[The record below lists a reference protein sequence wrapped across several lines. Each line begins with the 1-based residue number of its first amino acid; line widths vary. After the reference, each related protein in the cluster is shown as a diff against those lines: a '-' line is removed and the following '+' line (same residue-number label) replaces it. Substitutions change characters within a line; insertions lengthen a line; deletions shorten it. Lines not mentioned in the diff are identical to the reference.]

1 MEEKKAPKPKKT
13 APKTETKDSKE
24 KTKKVAETKKVSQ
37 TKKPDVAAKG
47 HMVSVEYTGTLSNG
61 EEFDSSKNNGPISFI
76 VGSQQVIKGFD
87 DAVVGMKV
95 NQSKKFNI
103 KKEDAYGDINPQLLH
118 KIPMDK
124 IPEDIR
130 KQVKV
135 GGFLVMQSPVG
146 QQIPA
151 KVQSLENNEI
161 TLDLNHPLA
170 GKDLTFDIKIVDI
183 SVPSEE
189 DTHAGHNHAGH
200 NHAGHDHGHD
210 HDHGHKHGEDDS
222 CECGDGCECGDD
234 SDDCCGGSCNCN

>member
-13 APKTETKDSKE
+13 APKMETKDSKE
-24 KTKKVAETKKVSQ
+24 KTKKAVE
-37 TKKPDVAAKG
+37 TKKPDVAAAG

-76 VGSQQVIKGFD
+76 VGTQQVIKGFD
-87 DAVVGMKV
+87 DAVLGMKV

-183 SVPSEE
+183 SVPTEE
-189 DTHAGHNHAGH
+189 EMHHGHS
-200 NHAGHDHGHD
+200 HAGHDHNHSH
-210 HDHGHKHGEDDS
+210 HDHGHEHGEEDS
-222 CECGDGCECGDD
+222 CDCGDGCECGDD
-234 SDDCCGGSCNCN
+234 SDDCCGGDCDCK

>member
-13 APKTETKDSKE
+13 APKKETKDSKDNTT
-24 KTKKVAETKKVSQ
+24 KVAVTKKTAVA
-37 TKKPDVAAKG
+37 KPTVAVAG

-76 VGSQQVIKGFD
+76 IGSQQVIKGFD

-95 NQSKKFNI
+95 DQSKKFNI
-103 KKEDAYGDINPQLLH
+103 KKEDAYGDVNPQLLH
-118 KIPMDK
+118 KIPSDK

-151 KVQSLENNEI
+151 KVKSITDNEI

-183 SVPSEE
+183 SVPSEH
-189 DTHAGHNHAGH
+189 DLHH
-200 NHAGHDHGHD
+200 GHDHGHD
-210 HDHGHKHGEDDS
+210 HHGHDHNHNHEHAHDDDS
-222 CECGDGCECGDD
+222 CECGDDGECDDD
-234 SDDCCGGSCNCN
+234 SDDCCGGSCNCK